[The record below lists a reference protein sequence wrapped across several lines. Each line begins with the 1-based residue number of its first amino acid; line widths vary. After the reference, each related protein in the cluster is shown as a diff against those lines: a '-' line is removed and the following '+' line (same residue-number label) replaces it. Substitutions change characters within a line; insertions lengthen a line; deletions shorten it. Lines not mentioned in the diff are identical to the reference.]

1 MCIGGS
7 PSYATPQRETA
18 AFQDAP
24 PVVTGKQTG
33 VENPKDTKKV
43 TEELKIKRQK
53 KEGTYVNPNLQR
65 TTQLLT
71 KSSRSSGGRG
81 GVVAR
86 NERSARLRG
95 KTGSTKAQTMAK
107 NRNKTSTKTN
117 TSTSRSRHSS
127 QSRTRRGGRR

>member
-1 MCIGGS
+1 MCIGSS
-7 PSYATPQRETA
+7 PVAAAVIPQRDSA

-53 KEGTYVNPNLQR
+53 KEGTYVKPNPNLQR

-71 KSSRSSGGRG
+71 KSSGGRG

-86 NERSARLRG
+86 NQRSARLRG
-95 KTGSTKAQTMAK
+95 KAQSNAN

>member
-53 KEGTYVNPNLQR
+53 KEGTYVDPNLQR
-65 TTQLLT
+65 TEELLT
-71 KSSRSSGGRG
+71 RKGGSMG
-81 GVVAR
+81 AVER
-86 NERSARLRG
+86 NKRAARLKRG
-95 KTGSTKAQTMAK
+95 YSRGNPTKAQRMAK
-107 NRNKTSTKTN
+107 ARMNNKSM
-117 TSTSRSRHSS
+117 SRK
-127 QSRTRRGGRR
+127 GGRV

>member
-7 PSYATPQRETA
+7 PAYATPQRETA

-53 KEGTYVNPNLQR
+53 KEGTYVDPNLSR
-65 TTQLLT
+65 TEELLT
-71 KSSRSSGGRG
+71 VRKSGGLG
-81 GVVAR
+81 AK
-86 NERSARLRG
+86 ERSLRAARLKRG
-95 KTGSTKAQTMAK
+95 YSRGNPTKAQRMAK
-107 NRNKTSTKTN
+107 ARMNRK
-117 TSTSRSRHSS
+117 SS
-127 QSRTRRGGRR
+127 NSDGGRKGGRV

>member
-53 KEGTYVNPNLQR
+53 KEGTYVDPNLSR
-65 TTQLLT
+65 TEELLT
-71 KSSRSSGGRG
+71 RKGGGLGAKAKS
-81 GVVAR
+81 
-86 NERSARLRG
+86 ERSARLRSG
-95 KTGSTKAQTMAK
+95 VTRGPRPPSKAQKMAAARK
-107 NRNKTSTKTN
+107 AMKSKR
-117 TSTSRSRHSS
+117 
-127 QSRTRRGGRR
+127 

>member
-7 PSYATPQRETA
+7 PSYATPQRDTG

-53 KEGTYVNPNLQR
+53 KEGTYVDPNLQR
-65 TTQLLT
+65 TEELLT
-71 KSSRSSGGRG
+71 RRSGGGNKTAQQKANISANRKKAQSMAKARMRSKSRMSGSRSGGR
-81 GVVAR
+81 R
-86 NERSARLRG
+86 
-95 KTGSTKAQTMAK
+95 
-107 NRNKTSTKTN
+107 
-117 TSTSRSRHSS
+117 
-127 QSRTRRGGRR
+127 